1 MIEPV
6 CTLVMTRVD
15 GELSALLVPLTR
27 PAQPLKNAAEQ
38 LRIAALTAHTNPF
51 TLVFTVCNSSGL
63 KSACRPGTGVGPLRL
78 KWLHS
83 GLNYMRRIKRQRLL
97 DYWFEEQFWG
107 KTRSLTR
114 TVRKL
119 P

>member
-1 MIEPV
+1 
-6 CTLVMTRVD
+6 MTRVD
-15 GELSALLVPLTR
+15 GELPVLLVPLTK
-27 PAQPLKNAAEQ
+27 PAQPLKNATEQ

-51 TLVFTVCNSSGL
+51 TLVFTVASSSGL

-78 KWLHS
+78 KLLHS
-83 GLNYMRRIKRQRLL
+83 GLNYMRRIKRLAL
-97 DYWFEEQFWG
+97 DRYWCEEQFWG
-107 KTRSLTR
+107 KARSLTR

>member
-1 MIEPV
+1 
-6 CTLVMTRVD
+6 MTRVD
-15 GELSALLVPLTR
+15 GEPPVLLVPLTK

-38 LRIAALTAHTNPF
+38 LSIAALTAHTNPF

-78 KWLHS
+78 KLHS
-83 GLNYMRRIKRQRLL
+83 GLNYMRRIDSQREV

-107 KTRSLTR
+107 KFRTLTR